1 MKPLHCLIFTV
12 TVALMFSCAATEK
25 YDTVKVEE
33 TNGDVVETSVE
44 PAPAEEKP
52 ALSKAAAE
60 PAAGI
65 AMDKSKAEYKE
76 MASTPSAAKES
87 MADTAAAEME
97 EEIAEAQSIAVK
109 PEPTVRYL
117 SADDSNS
124 QASPVIA
131 RKMIME
137 GRYVQPAVIRTYE
150 FLNYYTFSYAPPE
163 DKPLRIIPQMRK
175 LEKDNEYSLQIALRS
190 IDRSLN
196 ELPPL
201 NVTLLLD
208 VSGSMAGEAA
218 EYSLLLP
225 KRLVA
230 RMHTGDLLSLVVCN
244 RRAEVLLDSHVVG
257 SGTRKM
263 LDGLLNGI
271 IVNDITDLE
280 KGVLLAY
287 EVAGKNYNYRY
298 LNRVI
303 LISDGADNTG
313 KAAVETIT
321 RYAEDSD
328 RQGIYLAGIGLGS
341 GFNDQLM
348 DDFTDKGRGAY
359 LFIDSEA
366 EIERILEERSFIAN
380 FDLAVKNVRLKMVM
394 PPGWQ
399 LEEFHGEQISAK
411 AADIVPQYL
420 APNDQMIYHMTIAQK
435 EEVSTEVSKSIR
447 QDIKQEAQESQEA
460 QEPHFIFEAEYTPLG
475 GVKDI
480 LRVEASVSDMLA
492 GQRDIL
498 KGDAVVE
505 FAELLKE
512 IRTPLLENKEENLRI
527 FDKAAGTIREI
538 NKEIND
544 SELADILTLLARYR
558 KTVEYGERFPG
569 SRDRNSDAPDAVLGI
584 SANSL
589 IHSSYA
595 GSHKKKAIRAM
606 ERLGQSTRL
615 VPQEGYRFLVLSS
628 GPIWNPSPGGSGEL
642 SSRGRKDPIPEY
654 MGQVKIRAAK
664 NAQNAQK
671 QVFDLHQIKLQ
682 LKAPHNARSFSFDF
696 NFLSAEYPD
705 YVNQE
710 FNDSFYAILEA
721 PSTNGGRTTNIA
733 FDADNASIEVDN
745 NYFQKPFHPI
755 PNTGT
760 GFDYHG
766 STGWLRTSWPIK
778 GGEAFT
784 LTFSIHDEGDAIY
797 DSLVV
802 LDNFRFHNY
811 EAVGTTDPLN

>member
-1 MKPLHCLIFTV
+1 MKPLYFLIFAV
-12 TVALMFSCAATEK
+12 MAVLMLGCAATKK
-25 YDTVKVEE
+25 YDAVKAEE
-33 TNGDVVETSVE
+33 TIQADVATVAES
-44 PAPAEEKP
+44 APAEGKP
-52 ALSKAAAE
+52 AMAKAAAE
-60 PAAGI
+60 PAAEQAAGG
-65 AMDKSKAEYKE
+65 AMDQPKAAYKE
-76 MASTPSAAKES
+76 MAEAPSVEAES
-87 MADTAAAEME
+87 MMDTEVRS
-97 EEIAEAQSIAVK
+97 QAVK
-109 PEPTVRYL
+109 PEPTVRFL

-131 RKMIME
+131 RKMIMQ
-137 GRYVQPAVIRTYE
+137 GKHVQPAVIRTYE
-150 FLNYYTFSYAPPE
+150 FLNYYTFSYTPPV
-163 DKPLRIIPQMRK
+163 DRPLSIIPRMRK
-175 LEKDNEYSLQIALRS
+175 LEKDDEYSLQIALRS
-190 IDRSLN
+190 MDRSLN

-201 NVTLLLD
+201 NFTLLLD

-218 EYSLLLP
+218 DLALLLIR
-225 KRLVA
+225 RLA
-230 RMHTGDLLSLVVCN
+230 ERMHTGDVLSLVTCN

-257 SGTRKM
+257 PGTGKM
-263 LDGLLNGI
+263 LADLLDGI
-271 IVNDITDLE
+271 IENDITDLE

-313 KAAVETIT
+313 KTAVETIT

-328 RQGIYLAGIGLGS
+328 RQGIYLAGIGLGN

-348 DDFTDKGRGAY
+348 DTFTDKGRGAY

-399 LEEFHGEQISAK
+399 MEEFHGEQISAK

-420 APNDQMIYHMTIAQK
+420 APNDQMIYHMTIARK
-435 EEVSTEVSKSIR
+435 EEASAEEGKSVR
-447 QDIKQEAQESQEA
+447 QDQQQEAQEEA
-460 QEPHFIFEAEYTPLG
+460 PFVFEAEYTPLG
-475 GVKDI
+475 GAKDI
-480 LRVEASVSDMLA
+480 LHLEASVSDMLA
-492 GQRDIL
+492 GQRQIL

-505 FAELLKE
+505 FAELLKK
-512 IRTPLLENKEENLRI
+512 IRTPLNESKEENLCA
-527 FDKAAGTIREI
+527 FDKAVSNIREI
-538 NKEIND
+538 NQEISD
-544 SELADILTLLARYR
+544 PELADILTLLARYR

-589 IHSSYA
+589 RGFSYT
-595 GSHKKKAIRAM
+595 GSHEKQAIRAL
-606 ERLGQSTRL
+606 ERLGQSSRL

-628 GPIWNPSPGGSGEL
+628 GPIWNPVPAGSGEL
-642 SSRGRKDPIPEY
+642 SNLGKKDPLPEY
-654 MGQVKIRAAK
+654 MGQVKIGAVK
-664 NAQNAQK
+664 K
-671 QVFDLHQIKLQ
+671 QVFDLHQIKLE
-682 LKAPHNARSFSFDF
+682 LKAPYNARSFSFDF
-696 NFLSAEYPD
+696 DFFSAEYPD

-721 PSTNGGRTTNIA
+721 PSTNRGRTTNIA

-778 GGEAFT
+778 GGELFT

>member
-1 MKPLHCLIFTV
+1 MKPFYFLIFAV
-12 TVALMFSCAATEK
+12 MAALIFGCAGSKEYDAVKAEEAKGAVAETAAEA
-25 YDTVKVEE
+25 
-33 TNGDVVETSVE
+33 
-44 PAPAEEKP
+44 APAEVDSVLP
-52 ALSKAAAE
+52 AIGAM
-60 PAAGI
+60 PAPSVAQ
-65 AMDKSKAEYKE
+65 DKSKK
-76 MASTPSAAKES
+76 MAAVPPVQKES
-87 MADTAAAEME
+87 MADSAEIH
-97 EEIAEAQSIAVK
+97 EEIAGARSLPVK
-109 PEPTVRYL
+109 QEPTVRYL

-124 QASPVIA
+124 SASPVIA

-150 FLNYYTFSYAPPE
+150 FLNYYTFSYTPPV
-163 DKPLRIIPQMRK
+163 DKPLRIIPRMRK
-175 LEKDNEYSLQIALRS
+175 LAEDNEYSLQIALRS
-190 IDRSLN
+190 MDRSLN
-196 ELPPL
+196 ELPPF

-218 EYSLLLP
+218 DLALQLIR
-225 KRLVA
+225 RLVG
-230 RMHTGDLLSLVVCN
+230 RMHAGDILSLVACN
-244 RRAEVLLDSHVVG
+244 RHAELLLDSHVVG
-257 SGTRKM
+257 PGTDKM
-263 LDGLLNGI
+263 LADLLDNI
-271 IVNDITDLE
+271 MMNDITDLE

-287 EVAGKNYNYRY
+287 ELAGKNYNYRY

-348 DDFTDKGRGAY
+348 DAFTDKGRGAY
-359 LFIDSEA
+359 LFIDNEA
-366 EIERILEERSFIAN
+366 EIERILEERNFIAN

-420 APNDQMIYHMTIAQK
+420 APNDQMIYHMTISRK
-435 EEVSTEVSKSIR
+435 EEDSTKEGNSVR
-447 QDIKQEAQESQEA
+447 QDQQQEA
-460 QEPHFIFEAEYTPLG
+460 PFIFEAEYSPLG
-475 GVKDI
+475 SAKDI

-492 GQRDIL
+492 GQQEIL

-512 IRTPLLENKEENLRI
+512 IHMPLTENKEENLRA
-527 FDKAAGTIREI
+527 FDKAASNIREI

-544 SELADILTLLARYR
+544 PELADILTLLARYR

-584 SANSL
+584 SANSFRGF
-589 IHSSYA
+589 SFT
-595 GSHKKKAIRAM
+595 GSHSKKAIRAL
-606 ERLGQSTRL
+606 ERLGQSSRL
-615 VPQEGYRFLVLSS
+615 VPQEGYRFLALSS
-628 GPIWNPSPGGSGEL
+628 GPIWNPAPAGSGEL
-642 SSRGRKDPIPEY
+642 SNRGRKDPMPEY
-654 MGQVKIRAAK
+654 MGQVKIRSSK
-664 NAQNAQK
+664 K
-671 QVFDLHQIKLQ
+671 QVFDLHQVKLQ
-682 LKAPHNARSFSFDF
+682 LKAPYNARSFSFDF
-696 NFLSAEYPD
+696 NFFSAEYPD

-721 PSTNGGRTTNIA
+721 PSTNNGRTTNIA

-778 GGEAFT
+778 GGELFT

>member
-1 MKPLHCLIFTV
+1 MQAKEQPI
-12 TVALMFSCAATEK
+12 
-25 YDTVKVEE
+25 
-33 TNGDVVETSVE
+33 
-44 PAPAEEKP
+44 
-52 ALSKAAAE
+52 
-60 PAAGI
+60 
-65 AMDKSKAEYKE
+65 AEYKE
-76 MASTPSAAKES
+76 MAAAPPVENES
-87 MADTAAAEME
+87 MADTAAAEMQG
-97 EEIAEAQSIAVK
+97 EIPEARLPADK

-124 QASPVIA
+124 SASPVIA

-150 FLNYYTFSYAPPE
+150 FLNYYTFSYAPPA
-163 DKPLRIIPQMRK
+163 DKPLCIIPRMRK
-175 LEKDNEYSLQIALRS
+175 LAKDDEYSLQIALRS
-190 IDRSLN
+190 MDRSFD
-196 ELPPL
+196 ELPPF
-201 NVTLLLD
+201 NFTVLLD

-218 EYSLLLP
+218 DRALLLVR
-225 KRLVA
+225 RLA
-230 RMHTGDLLSLVVCN
+230 ERMHTGDILSLVTCN
-244 RRAEVLLDSHVVG
+244 RRAELLLDSHVVG
-257 SGTRKM
+257 PGTAKM
-263 LDGLLNGI
+263 LDVLLGGI
-271 IVNDITDLE
+271 IVNDITDLG

-313 KAAVETIT
+313 KAAVATIT

-348 DDFTDKGRGAY
+348 DAFTDKGRGAY

-366 EIERILEERSFIAN
+366 EIERILEERNFIAN

-411 AADIVPQYL
+411 AEDIVPQYL
-420 APNDQMIYHMTIAQK
+420 APNDQMIYHMTIARK
-435 EEVSTEVSKSIR
+435 EEDSTAGGKSVR
-447 QDIKQEAQESQEA
+447 QDQQQEA
-460 QEPHFIFEAEYTPLG
+460 PFIFEAEYTPLG
-475 GVKDI
+475 GVKDTI
-480 LRVEASVSDMLA
+480 RLEASVSDMLA
-492 GQRDIL
+492 GRREIL

-512 IRTPLLENKEENLRI
+512 IRTPLTENREENLSV
-527 FDKAAGTIREI
+527 FDAAADNIREI
-538 NKEIND
+538 NREID
-544 SELADILTLLARYR
+544 DPELADILSLLARYR
-558 KTVEYGERFPG
+558 KTLEYGERFPG
-569 SRDRNSDAPDAVLGI
+569 SRDRNSDEPAAVLGI

-589 IHSSYA
+589 RAFSFN
-595 GSHKKKAIRAM
+595 GSHKKEAIRAL
-606 ERLGQSTRL
+606 ERLGQCTRL
-615 VPQEGYRFLVLSS
+615 VPQEGYRFLALSS
-628 GPIWNPSPGGSGEL
+628 GPIWNPAPAGSGQL
-642 SSRGRKDPIPEY
+642 SGSGGKDPLPEY
-654 MGQVKIRAAK
+654 MGQVKIRAIEK
-664 NAQNAQK
+664 K
-671 QVFDLHQIKLQ
+671 VFDLHQIKLQ
-682 LKAPHNARSFSFDF
+682 LKAPYNARSFSFDF
-696 NFLSAEYPD
+696 NFFSAEYPD

-721 PSTNGGRTTNIA
+721 ASTNRGRTTNIA

-766 STGWLRTSWPIK
+766 STGWLRTSWPIE
-778 GGEAFT
+778 GGELFT
-784 LTFSIHDEGDAIY
+784 LTFSIHDEGDGIF
-797 DSLVV
+797 DSLVL

>member
-1 MKPLHCLIFTV
+1 MKPLYFLIF
-12 TVALMFSCAATEK
+12 ALMAALIFGCAATEK
-25 YDTVKVEE
+25 YDAVKTEE
-33 TNGDVVETSVE
+33 ANGAAAETSAE
-44 PAPAEEKP
+44 PAPAEVQ
-52 ALSKAAAE
+52 
-60 PAAGI
+60 
-65 AMDKSKAEYKE
+65 E
-76 MASTPSAAKES
+76 MQ
-87 MADTAAAEME
+87 EMHK
-97 EEIAEAQSIAVK
+97 EIAETRSQAVK

-131 RKMIME
+131 RKMIMV

-150 FLNYYTFSYAPPE
+150 FLNYYSFSYTPPA
-163 DKPLRIIPQMRK
+163 DRPLRIIPQMRK
-175 LEKDNEYSLQIALRS
+175 LKKADEYSLQIALRS
-190 IDRSLN
+190 MDRSLN
-196 ELPPL
+196 ELSPL
-201 NVTLLLD
+201 NFTLLLD

-218 EYSLLLP
+218 DLALLLIR
-225 KRLVA
+225 RLVA
-230 RMHTGDLLSLVVCN
+230 RMNTGDVLSLVTCN

-257 SGTRKM
+257 PGTGKM
-263 LDGLLNGI
+263 LDDLLGSI

-287 EVAGKNYNYRY
+287 QVAGKNYNYRC

-313 KAAVETIT
+313 RAAVATIT

-348 DDFTDKGRGAY
+348 DAFTDKGRGAY

-366 EIERILEERSFIAN
+366 EIERILEKRHFIAN
-380 FDLAVKNVRLKMVM
+380 FDLAVKDVRLKMVM

-420 APNDQMIYHMTIAQK
+420 APNDQMIYHMTIARK
-435 EEVSTEVSKSIR
+435 EEGSIAGGDSVR
-447 QDIKQEAQESQEA
+447 QDQKQEA
-460 QEPHFIFEAEYTPLG
+460 PFIFEAEYTPLG
-475 GVKDI
+475 GAKDT
-480 LRVEASVSDMLA
+480 LRLEASVSDMLA
-492 GQRDIL
+492 GQRQIL

-505 FAELLKE
+505 YAELLKE
-512 IRTPLLENKEENLRI
+512 IRIPLLENREENLRA
-527 FDKAAGTIREI
+527 FDKAAGNIREI
-538 NKEIND
+538 SKEIND
-544 SELADILTLLARYR
+544 PELADILTLLARYR
-558 KTVEYGERFPG
+558 KTVEYGELFPG

-589 IHSSYA
+589 RGFSYS
-595 GSHKKKAIRAM
+595 GSHKKQTIRAL
-606 ERLGQSTRL
+606 ERLGQSSRL
-615 VPQEGYRFLVLSS
+615 VPQEGYRFLALSS
-628 GPIWNPSPGGSGEL
+628 GPIWNPAPAGSGEL
-642 SSRGRKDPIPEY
+642 SSRGRKDPMPEY

-664 NAQNAQK
+664 K

-682 LKAPHNARSFSFDF
+682 LKAPYNARSFSFDF
-696 NFLSAEYPD
+696 NFFSAEYPE

-721 PSTNGGRTTNIA
+721 PSTNRGRTTNIA

-778 GGEAFT
+778 GGELFT
-784 LTFSIHDEGDAIY
+784 LTFSIHDEGDAIF

-811 EAVGTTDPLN
+811 GAVGTTDPLN

>member
-1 MKPLHCLIFTV
+1 MKPLYFLIFAV
-12 TVALMFSCAATEK
+12 MAALIFGCAATKK
-25 YDTVKVEE
+25 YDAVKTEE
-33 TNGDVVETSVE
+33 ANGAAAETAAE
-44 PAPAEEKP
+44 PSPAEVDSVFTAEQAKP
-52 ALSKAAAE
+52 AAGVAMDQSKAAYKKM
-60 PAAGI
+60 AAAPPI
-65 AMDKSKAEYKE
+65 E
-76 MASTPSAAKES
+76 MEG
-87 MADTAAAEME
+87 MADTAEMHE
-97 EEIAEAQSIAVK
+97 MHEEIAETRSQAVR

-124 QASPVIA
+124 SASPVIA
-131 RKMIME
+131 RKMIMV

-150 FLNYYTFSYAPPE
+150 FLNYYSFSYTPPA
-163 DKPLRIIPQMRK
+163 DRPLRIIPQMRK
-175 LEKDNEYSLQIALRS
+175 LEKDDEYSLQIALRS
-190 IDRSLN
+190 MDRSLN

-201 NVTLLLD
+201 NFTLLLD

-218 EYSLLLP
+218 DLALLLIR
-225 KRLVA
+225 RLVA
-230 RMHTGDLLSLVVCN
+230 RMHAGDLLSLVSCN
-244 RRAEVLLDSHVVG
+244 RRAEVLLDFHVVG
-257 SGTRKM
+257 PGTGKM
-263 LDGLLNGI
+263 LDDLLDGI

-287 EVAGKNYNYRY
+287 EVAGKNYNYRF

-348 DDFTDKGRGAY
+348 DAFTDKGRGAY

-366 EIERILEERSFIAN
+366 EIERILEKRNFIAN

-399 LEEFHGEQISAK
+399 LEVFHGEQISAK

-420 APNDQMIYHMTIAQK
+420 APNDQMIYHMTISRK
-435 EEVSTEVSKSIR
+435 EEVSTGGGKSVR
-447 QDIKQEAQESQEA
+447 QDQKQEAA
-460 QEPHFIFEAEYTPLG
+460 QQWAPFIFEVEYTPLG
-475 GVKDI
+475 GAKDT
-480 LRVEASVSDMLA
+480 LRLEASVSDMLA
-492 GQRDIL
+492 GQRQIL

-512 IRTPLLENKEENLRI
+512 IQTPLTENKEENLRA
-527 FDKAAGTIREI
+527 FDNAEANIRKI

-544 SELADILTLLARYR
+544 PELADILSLLARYR
-558 KTVEYGERFPG
+558 KTLEYGERFPG

-584 SANSL
+584 SANS
-589 IHSSYA
+589 SRGFSFT
-595 GSHKKKAIRAM
+595 GSHKKKAIRAL

-628 GPIWNPSPGGSGEL
+628 GPIWNPAPAGSGEL
-642 SSRGRKDPIPEY
+642 SSRGRKDPMPEY
-654 MGQVKIRAAK
+654 MGQVKIRAAR
-664 NAQNAQK
+664 K
-671 QVFDLHQIKLQ
+671 QVFDLHQVKLQ
-682 LKAPHNARSFSFDF
+682 LKAPYNARSFSFDF
-696 NFLSAEYPD
+696 NFFSAEYPD

-721 PSTNGGRTTNIA
+721 SSTNGGRTTNIA
-733 FDADNASIEVDN
+733 FDADNSSIEVDN

-778 GGEAFT
+778 GGELFT

>member
-1 MKPLHCLIFTV
+1 MVAFIFGCASSKEYDSV
-12 TVALMFSCAATEK
+12 KAEEVIQADAATVAES
-25 YDTVKVEE
+25 
-33 TNGDVVETSVE
+33 
-44 PAPAEEKP
+44 APAEGKP
-52 ALSKAAAE
+52 AMAKAAAE
-60 PAAGI
+60 PAASG
-65 AMDKSKAEYKE
+65 AMDQSKAEYK
-76 MASTPSAAKES
+76 K
-87 MADTAAAEME
+87 MADSEEMH
-97 EEIAEAQSIAVK
+97 EEIVEARSRAVK

-150 FLNYYTFSYAPPE
+150 FLNYYTFSYAPPA
-163 DKPLRIIPQMRK
+163 DRPLSIIPRMRK
-175 LEKDNEYSLQIALRS
+175 LEKDDEYSLQIALRS
-190 IDRSLN
+190 MDRSLN

-201 NVTLLLD
+201 NFTMLLD

-218 EYSLLLP
+218 DLALQLIR
-225 KRLVA
+225 RLVEK
-230 RMHTGDLLSLVVCN
+230 MHTGDMLSLVTCN

-257 SGTRKM
+257 PGTSKM
-263 LDGLLNGI
+263 FDDLLYGI

-303 LISDGADNTG
+303 LISDGADNSG

-348 DDFTDKGRGAY
+348 DTFTDKGRGAY

-366 EIERILEERSFIAN
+366 EIERILEERNFIAN

-420 APNDQMIYHMTIAQK
+420 APNDQMIYHMTIARK
-435 EEVSTEVSKSIR
+435 EEVSTEGGKPVR
-447 QDIKQEAQESQEA
+447 QDQKQDAAQQKV
-460 QEPHFIFEAEYTPLG
+460 PFIFEAEYSPLG
-475 GVKDI
+475 GAKDT
-480 LRVEASVSDMLA
+480 LRLEASVYDMLA
-492 GQRDIL
+492 GQRQIL

-512 IRTPLLENKEENLRI
+512 IRTPLTENKEGNLRS
-527 FDKAAGTIREI
+527 FDKAAGNIREI

-544 SELADILTLLARYR
+544 SELSDILTLLARYR
-558 KTVEYGERFPG
+558 KTVEYGERFTG

-589 IHSSYA
+589 RGFSYT
-595 GSHKKKAIRAM
+595 GSHQKEAIRAL

-615 VPQEGYRFLVLSS
+615 VPQEGYRFLALSS
-628 GPIWNPSPGGSGEL
+628 GPIWNPAPAGSGEL
-642 SSRGRKDPIPEY
+642 SGRGKKDPLPEY

-664 NAQNAQK
+664 K
-671 QVFDLHQIKLQ
+671 RVFDLHQIKLE

-696 NFLSAEYPD
+696 NFFSAEYPE

-721 PSTNGGRTTNIA
+721 PSTNRGRTTNIA

-766 STGWLRTSWPIK
+766 STGWLRTSWPIE
-778 GGEAFT
+778 GGEVFT